1 MNSLFTCSWIKN
13 TNLVTEAF
21 DQKNPAKVTI
31 NAAVCPFAPEDI
43 EQLADQNNVKIRYT
57 AGIQPNALAGESGE
71 DSFYSF
77 VVTPGPGN
85 PNDADTRVNTFLN
98 TLNQEE
104 GCEVFESHETQLQ
117 SLLDEARGKKADPK
131 YARLM
136 GMKDV
141 RGLAGT
147 MTPRYFATKV
157 LKQLEKDHPDK
168 AIEDITD
175 DQIQSAMNMVAN
187 LSRKLETR
195 GDIKIGTQKLVD
207 QPSAKQKLK
216 KGETGFDTL
225 NLNLEPETELTFQ
238 EETPMGHGLYT
249 AVKDGLKYRVAVRN
263 ATGRPIKL
271 KDLGKDAVVS
281 VVVTEPSKMETIS
294 GPSVDDIGAPKY
306 NREKPV
312 ADFPA
317 EAGGDF
323 SGPDPEEEVY
333 GRKGEDEETEE
344 GGAETEEGGDD
355 EFELEDLDIP
365 ELDALDSEDEETS
378 KDQAKIDAY
387 IAALPASRNKE
398 FFADCLKDMKPGM
411 SWKNFQ
417 TKLYNNLLAHELKN
431 TEGDKRG
438 AKTRTDNKMFY
449 MMDGTFPSEIAY
461 DYMEIFGYWP
471 GKGPVSEDEEIDAT
485 VIEKGTK
492 HEMEHTKDPLV
503 AKKIATDH
511 LKEDPKYYDKLAKAG
526 INGEEDY
533 ESEDCE
539 YESESEDMR
548 PPVVVVIKKSPQQI
562 NKDLM
567 DMIRNKKRH
576 MFNME
581 RRNTLGY

>member
-13 TNLVTEAF
+13 TNLITEAF
-21 DQKNPAKVTI
+21 GQKNPAKVTI

-43 EQLADQNNVKIRYT
+43 EQLANQNNVKIRYT
-57 AGIQPNALAGESGE
+57 AGIQPNALAGESGK

-195 GDIKIGTQKLVD
+195 GDIKIGTEKLVD

-294 GPSVDDIGAPKY
+294 GPSVDDIEAPKY
-306 NREKPV
+306 TREKPV

-323 SGPDPEEEVY
+323 SGPDPEEKVY
-333 GRKGEDEETEE
+333 GRKGEDEESQ
-344 GGAETEEGGDD
+344 
-355 EFELEDLDIP
+355 L
-365 ELDALDSEDEETS
+365 
-378 KDQAKIDAY
+378 
-387 IAALPASRNKE
+387 
-398 FFADCLKDMKPGM
+398 
-411 SWKNFQ
+411 
-417 TKLYNNLLAHELKN
+417 
-431 TEGDKRG
+431 
-438 AKTRTDNKMFY
+438 
-449 MMDGTFPSEIAY
+449 
-461 DYMEIFGYWP
+461 
-471 GKGPVSEDEEIDAT
+471 
-485 VIEKGTK
+485 EKGTK
-492 HEMEHTKDPLV
+492 HEMEHTNDPEV
-503 AKKIATDH
+503 AKQIASDH
-511 LKEDPKYYDKLAKAG
+511 IKEDPKYYDKLAKAG
-526 INGEEDY
+526 IDGEENY

-562 NKDLM
+562 NRDLM